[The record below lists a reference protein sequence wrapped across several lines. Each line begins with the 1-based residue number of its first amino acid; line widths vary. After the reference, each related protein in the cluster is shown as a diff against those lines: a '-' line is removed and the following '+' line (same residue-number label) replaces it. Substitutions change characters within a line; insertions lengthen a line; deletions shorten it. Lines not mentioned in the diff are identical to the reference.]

1 MACSSA
7 LFVHHRRVWLQVMEM
22 AFDHLLDRAERPI
35 HLSFDI
41 GACGASGHSS
51 TGHDG
56 LRVTPKPHR
65 RAAHPAFKSHRRILK
80 TPPTRLTCVYA

>member
-41 GACGASGHSS
+41 GACGGSGHSS
-51 TGHDG
+51 MDFESRRSPTEE
-56 LRVTPKPHR
+56 LNTQPSKATFAVSSKPH
-65 RAAHPAFKSHRRILK
+65 
-80 TPPTRLTCVYA
+80 PPG